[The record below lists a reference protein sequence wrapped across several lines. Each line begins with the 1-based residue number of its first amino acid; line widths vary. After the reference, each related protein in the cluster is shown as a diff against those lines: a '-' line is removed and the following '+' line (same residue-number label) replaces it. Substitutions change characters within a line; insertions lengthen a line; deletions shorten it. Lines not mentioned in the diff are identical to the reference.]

1 MMVIKSIGKCRFFN
15 IPYRTEIV
23 TINAE
28 SSTVQFVKQIGV
40 ISEEMTI
47 ENSQITDCKNQL
59 NLGIVDLIAAVIE
72 FLLFLAC
79 LSSPTS
85 AILMLL
91 FALGLSVWSAISY
104 QVNIYYEDDY
114 VYEFIVPSKTDCEKI
129 CKLINDWRQGKM
141 QNIPVNCIFEENSS
155 IEILR
160 YMSLAAFI
168 LLILFRIFLR

>member
-91 FALGLSVWSAISY
+91 FALGLSVWSAISL
-104 QVNIYYEDDY
+104 
-114 VYEFIVPSKTDCEKI
+114 S
-129 CKLINDWRQGKM
+129 LIH
-141 QNIPVNCIFEENSS
+141 I
-155 IEILR
+155 
-160 YMSLAAFI
+160 
-168 LLILFRIFLR
+168 